1 MNIYEKSVKN
11 ILLSVGIS
19 LLLYATLI
27 FVIDPIQQ
35 YRKASF
41 YKPMFTNQRYLN
53 PGLIKTYNYD
63 TVIIGAS
70 ETENF
75 NPIYIDKQLDVKT
88 LKLSIEGSNI
98 FENELMLATA
108 IKTGKVKKVIYSID
122 TFAFD
127 KELASLKYSKLP
139 LYLYD
144 KSLLND
150 YKYLLNIDIFKKYF
164 IKIILGNVFNKK
176 KFIQPIEKFQYW
188 GDKFQTRKQKL
199 LIETD
204 KLLSKYK
211 IPNYDKKYYNN
222 MINLFDTQM
231 LTSIKDNQNIDYIFI
246 FPPYLI
252 NFWIPTE
259 KNHVQ
264 ENIDFKKYIVT
275 KLLKLQNVKIYDFQ
289 DVEDI
294 VYDFNNYQ
302 GITHYKPSINKYMID
317 CIKKDKYRLN
327 SIKRIYNFYKSLINK
342 DSIESNL
349 KRYN

>member
-1 MNIYEKSVKN
+1 MNFYKKSVKN
-11 ILLSVGIS
+11 ILLSIGIS

-53 PGLIKTYNYD
+53 PGLVKTYDYD

-75 NPIYIDKQLDVKT
+75 NPIYIDKQLNVKT
-88 LKLSIEGSNI
+88 LKLSIEGSNV
-98 FENELMLATA
+98 FENELMLETA
-108 IKTGKVKKVIYSID
+108 ITTGKVKNVIYSID
-122 TFAFD
+122 TFAFHQ
-127 KELASLKYSKLP
+127 ESASLKYSKLP

-144 KSLLND
+144 ESILND
-150 YKYLLNIDIFKKYF
+150 YKYLLNIDIFKKYL

-176 KFIQPIEKFQYW
+176 KFTQPIEKFQYW

-204 KLLSKYK
+204 KLLSKHE
-211 IPNYDKKYYNN
+211 IPNYDKEYYTN

-231 LTSIKDNQNIDYIFI
+231 LTNIKNNKDINYYFI

-259 KNHVQ
+259 K
-264 ENIDFKKYIVT
+264 KPCTRKY
-275 KLLKLQNVKIYDFQ
+275 
-289 DVEDI
+289 
-294 VYDFNNYQ
+294 
-302 GITHYKPSINKYMID
+302 
-317 CIKKDKYRLN
+317 
-327 SIKRIYNFYKSLINK
+327 
-342 DSIESNL
+342 
-349 KRYN
+349 